1 MACRKGFKIES
12 AHYGVLSACYS
23 VLIGNM
29 LSIRVKMKFEKRLL
43 TSVDVTTGE
52 QLEGMAVLIP
62 PKSSPYDR
70 DKWFPVSQG
79 ALEQI
84 ATDKE
89 IKGQT
94 YRVLMFLL
102 SQMDY
107 ENWITIHQPN
117 VAERLGVAR
126 QRVTEGIKALLKKE
140 ILIRG
145 EKVGKAYKYRLNP
158 YFAWKGNKK
167 TFIEAL
173 EETDKVLG

>member
-1 MACRKGFKIES
+1 MACRADFKIES
-12 AHYGVLSACYS
+12 AHYRVRSACYS
-23 VLIGNM
+23 VLIGV
-29 LSIRVKMKFEKRLL
+29 LCKVKVKMKFEKRLL
-43 TSVDVTTGE
+43 ANVDITTGE

-84 ATDKE
+84 ATDEE

-107 ENWITIHQPN
+107 ENWITIHQPS

-126 QRVTEGIKALLKKE
+126 QRVTEGVKTLLEKG

-167 TFIEAL
+167 TFVEAV
-173 EETDKVLG
+173 EETDKVLS

>member
-1 MACRKGFKIES
+1 
-12 AHYGVLSACYS
+12 
-23 VLIGNM
+23 
-29 LSIRVKMKFEKRLL
+29 MKFEKRLL
-43 TSVDVTTGE
+43 TSIDIITGE

-70 DKWFPVSQG
+70 DKWFPISQG

-84 ATDKE
+84 AIDEE

-102 SQMDY
+102 SQMEY
-107 ENWITIHQPN
+107 ENWITINQLK

-126 QRVTEGIKALLKKE
+126 QRVTEGIKTLLNKK

-145 EKVGKAYKYRLNP
+145 EKIGKAYKYRLNP
-158 YFAWKGNKK
+158 YFGWKGNKK
-167 TFIEAL
+167 NFSEAL
-173 EETDKVLG
+173 DNTNK